1 MTEFRQADYRNT
13 LMGRLSYGCDLLE
26 ELTDIAKKNG
36 VTLARIEAIGAV
48 QKARIAYYEQKTKGY
63 QFLSFDYPLE
73 LLRLS
78 GNISLKNEIPFVHA
92 HITLSDGSGKSLGG
106 HLASGTI
113 VFSCEFIIDVYDGPA
128 LTRGLDQQ
136 TGLHLWFPSK

>member
-13 LMGRLSYGCDLLE
+13 LMGRLSYGCDLFE
-26 ELTDIAKKNG
+26 ELTDIAKKNS

-48 QKARIAYYEQKTKGY
+48 QNARIAYYEQKTQTY

-78 GNISLKNEIPFVHA
+78 GNISLKDEIPFVHA

-113 VFSCEFIIDVYDGPA
+113 VFSCEFIIDVYDGPDFH
-128 LTRGLDQQ
+128 RGFDKQ
-136 TGLHLWFPSK
+136 TGLQLWFPSE